1 LLISVC
7 VWLISVCVWLIS
19 VCVWLISVCVWLI
32 SVCVRLISVC
42 VWLISVCVRLISVCV
57 RLISGDAQLAPAVQ
71 FFVSGENTV
80 FLIIIKGAGLHVAMQ
95 QAEIEGKQCQ
105 AQLVAQ
111 RWLSYIADVVRAN
124 NQRGEALLIATHRD
138 EALLKGTVGA
148 DLAKLQKMCRT
159 LASSYQHAVTLQPEP
174 LFVDA
179 LDLTEDRTAVRK
191 SIQDAATAM
200 LEQAPVPKFINTCN
214 DWMEEHAK
222 DPNSAKWTTK
232 EEFKQMPL
240 FSGLKDNQIASGIAS
255 LNKLGYI
262 IELPSGHI
270 ILKPSWFAA
279 AVSITLSPPPSETD
293 GLTKTVHLNT
303 NPSRP
308 GYIMLNALCSQL
320 LEVRDWKQLQWS
332 ADEATA
338 LKEARQLVEFLCDIG
353 VVLKDPYPVQV
364 PGSC

>member
-1 LLISVC
+1 MLRVYRVCCCDGLSVC
-7 VWLISVCVWLIS
+7 VWLISVCVW
-19 VCVWLISVCVWLI
+19 
-32 SVCVRLISVC
+32 
-42 VWLISVCVRLISVCV
+42 
-57 RLISGDAQLAPAVQ
+57 LISGDAQLAPAVQ
-71 FFVSGENTV
+71 FFVSGENSV
-80 FLIIIKGAGLHVAMQ
+80 FLIIIKGAGLHDVMQ
-95 QAEIEGKQCQ
+95 RAETEGKQCQ

-124 NQRGEALLIATHRD
+124 NQRGKALLIATHRD
-138 EALLKGTVGA
+138 EAVNA
-148 DLAKLQKMCRT
+148 DLARLQKLCRK

-179 LDLTEDRTAVRK
+179 LNLTEDRTAVRK
-191 SIQDAATAM
+191 RIQQAAAAM
-200 LEQAPVPKFINTCN
+200 LQQARVPKFINTCN

-279 AVSITLSPPPSETD
+279 AASITLSPPPSETD

-308 GYIMLNALCSQL
+308 GYIMLDALCSQL
-320 LEVRDWKQLQWS
+320 REVTDWKQLQWS

-353 VVLKDPYPVQV
+353 VVLKDPYQVQV
-364 PGSC
+364 SLSC